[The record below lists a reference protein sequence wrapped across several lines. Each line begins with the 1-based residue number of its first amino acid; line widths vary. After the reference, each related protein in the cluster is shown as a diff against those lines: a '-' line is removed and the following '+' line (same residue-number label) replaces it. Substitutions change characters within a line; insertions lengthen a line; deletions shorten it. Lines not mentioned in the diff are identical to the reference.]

1 MIVASMTRK
10 LEMNTRR
17 IKRNVKQK
25 FLLSAKKTKKQSLL
39 NKKQKISKIQSLK
52 IKSHLKKLKQ

>member
-39 NKKQKISKIQSLK
+39 N
-52 IKSHLKKLKQ
+52 